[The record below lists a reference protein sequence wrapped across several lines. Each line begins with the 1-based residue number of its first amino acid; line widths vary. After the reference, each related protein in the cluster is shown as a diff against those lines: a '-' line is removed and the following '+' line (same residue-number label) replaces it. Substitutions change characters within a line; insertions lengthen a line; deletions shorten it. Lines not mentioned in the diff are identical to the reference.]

1 MAKHYQG
8 SPSTTTTDAVFIPE
22 VWSEAIY
29 KYFERKVIFRQLVDD
44 YSPLVANG
52 GDKIHIPEIGLISA
66 TAKSA
71 GSDVS
76 YDNTTATETQ
86 LDLDQH
92 YYVAK
97 LFEDILMVQSNYQL
111 MDKYSAMMGEALA
124 RQVDSYLWTTLQ
136 GLSNNIGLS
145 ADDTLT
151 ASKFEDILAS
161 MGNNGIDYMAG
172 DVFMVV
178 NPVLM
183 ADILNPSG
191 GLAQFFIRNDASGD
205 GSGLRTGNI
214 GSLYGIDVFMSNAIS
229 SGGTA
234 STISGAIFHRSAVA
248 YAMQEDVRIQSEY
261 SIDALGT
268 KVVADSIYGAKL
280 IDDSDNVKG
289 IKFQNVA

>member
-8 SPSTTTTDAVFIPE
+8 SPATTTTDAVFIPE

-29 KYFERKVIFRQLVDD
+29 KYFERKVIFRGLVDD

-52 GDKIHIPEIGLISA
+52 GDKINIPEIGILSA
-66 TAKSA
+66 SAKSA

-76 YDNTTATETQ
+76 FDATTATQTS

-97 LFEDILMVQSNYQL
+97 LFEDILLVQSNYQL
-111 MDKYSAMMGEALA
+111 IDKYSKMFGEALA
-124 RQVDSYLWTTLQ
+124 RQVDSYIWTTLQ
-136 GLSNNIGLS
+136 GLSNNMGLS

-151 ASKFEDILAS
+151 AGKFEDIIAS
-161 MGNNGIDYMAG
+161 MGNNGIDYMGG

-183 ADILNPSG
+183 ADILNPSA
-191 GLAQFFIRNDASGD
+191 GLSQFFIRNDASGD
-205 GSGLRTGNI
+205 GSGLKTGNI

-248 YAMQEDVRIQSEY
+248 FAIQEDVRIQSEY